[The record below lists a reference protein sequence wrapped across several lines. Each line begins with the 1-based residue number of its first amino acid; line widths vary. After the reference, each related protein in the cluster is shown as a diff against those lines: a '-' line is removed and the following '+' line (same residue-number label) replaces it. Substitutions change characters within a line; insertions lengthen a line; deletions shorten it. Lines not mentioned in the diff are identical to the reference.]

1 MSEPGSDSTP
11 TTGVE
16 GRHSWLDLVLAGC
29 ICAIAVSFWLWDNK
43 PAEVLSSQQPVA
55 STLLP
60 AITPGFQPAPA
71 PAPQLKASEQFN
83 NAGTQLYTALNFVG
97 AEALFRKAIAADPNG
112 ALGYCNL
119 GAALIGERRYDEAID
134 ALQKAVA
141 IDPSFTLARNN
152 LKWALD
158 EKHKHKK

>member
-1 MSEPGSDSTP
+1 
-11 TTGVE
+11 
-16 GRHSWLDLVLAGC
+16 LAGC

-71 PAPQLKASEQFN
+71 PAPQLKASEQFK
-83 NAGTQLYTALNFVG
+83 
-97 AEALFRKAIAADPNG
+97 KAIAADPNG